1 MVCVNFYFARET
13 KYAFIYSGGDYIQY
27 DMEVSCPS
35 CRTVADIKLSQSH
48 DNPGRT
54 FYKCGDCGKFLKWAR
69 PLERR
74 RRMLDEEK

>member
-1 MVCVNFYFARET
+1 MHSSSSE
-13 KYAFIYSGGDYIQY
+13 GDYIQY

-35 CRTVADIKLSQSH
+35 CKIVADIKLSKSR
-48 DNPGRT
+48 DNPGRI

-74 RRMLDEEK
+74 RRMLEEEELSREGMDRMRHD